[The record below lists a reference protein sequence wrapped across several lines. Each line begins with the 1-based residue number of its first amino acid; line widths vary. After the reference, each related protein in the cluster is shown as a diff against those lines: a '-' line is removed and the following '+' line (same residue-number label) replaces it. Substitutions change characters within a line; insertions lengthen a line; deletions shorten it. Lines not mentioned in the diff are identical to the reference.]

1 MARWIRHP
9 AVLLF
14 TVLAMV
20 VSACSSATPP
30 AAAPAAAPTAAP
42 AAAPAAQKAAAPA
55 ANAKTLEFANIS
67 APDAAHKA
75 FLWMA
80 DEIGTRS
87 GGSLKI
93 NYHPGT
99 LISKEAE
106 IIDAV
111 KAGNV
116 DIGTPAGAA
125 SSLFPEM
132 GVFLVPYLVRDYE
145 HAYKM
150 FNGEIGKQLSSQF
163 ESKYNLKTMMFYDF
177 GFRHFWNSKRP
188 IAKPDDLK
196 GLKMRVQQ
204 GKVFADTVNALGA
217 SAVPMGWSEV
227 IPGVQQGVIDGADL
241 PVINIFNNKAYEVS
255 KYASLTYHNYGP
267 TLLVMNPKSW
277 AGLSADQQKLLTD
290 MLVEVQKRIRNDTE
304 SVDNLEGAKKLLE
317 PVGMQVNQA
326 DVESFRK
333 LAQEKVWPQYQ
344 QQYAEMWDKIVG
356 TK

>member
-1 MARWIRHP
+1 MGQRYWRIVPFAF
-9 AVLLF
+9 L
-14 TVLAMV
+14 VLAVMAV
-20 VSACSSATPP
+20 ACSSAASPP
-30 AAAPAAAPTAAP
+30 AAAPTT
-42 AAAPAAQKAAAPA
+42 APAAQKPA
-55 ANAKTLEFANIS
+55 TSGGAAKTLEFANIS

-75 FLWMA
+75 FEWMA
-80 DEIGTRS
+80 SEIGNRS

-93 NYHPGT
+93 NYYPGT

-111 KAGNV
+111 KSGNV

-125 SSLFPEM
+125 SSIFPEM

-150 FNGEIGKQLSSQF
+150 FNGEIGKDLAAQF
-163 ESKYNLKTMMFYDF
+163 ENKYKVKILMFYDF
-177 GFRHFWNSKRP
+177 GFRHFWTSKRP
-188 IAKPDDLK
+188 INKPDDLS

-227 IPGVQQGVIDGADL
+227 IPAVQQGVIDGADL
-241 PVINIFNNKAYEVS
+241 PVVNIYNNKAYEVS
-255 KYASLTYHNYGP
+255 KYASLTFHNYGP
-267 TLLVMNPKSW
+267 TLLVMNPDSW
-277 AGLSADQQKLLTD
+277 KKLSADQQKALTD
-290 MLVEVQKRIRNDTE
+290 ILVDVQKRIRNDTE

-317 PVGMQVNQA
+317 PVGMTVNQA
-326 DVESFRK
+326 DVEAFRK
-333 LAQEKVWPQYQ
+333 IAQEKVWPTYKAQYPD
-344 QQYAEMWDKIVG
+344 MWDKIVN